1 VARVGTRWDSE
12 AVSAE
17 PIPLSEDA
25 RVSAAR
31 RAGMRGAGI
40 IVVSYI
46 PFGLAAGAAMGAT
59 SVPAW
64 VSILSSPII
73 FAGAAQIA
81 AVQLLHVGAAL
92 ALVVFTVAVINAR
105 HLLYSAALAPH
116 LADWST
122 PQRMGAAFLL
132 ADPVYALAAARFDG
146 VGGGGGDREKRAFYF
161 AAGFTCLVGWTSLL
175 AIGIV
180 AGAFIP
186 AWVPFELAIP
196 LTFLLLTLPLIRNS
210 AGLVAAAAAGTA
222 ATIANGLPNGF
233 GLLVGAVAGVVAGA
247 ITLNLS
253 ERRAQP
259 AAGHVETADA

>member
-1 VARVGTRWDSE
+1 M
-12 AVSAE
+12 
-17 PIPLSEDA
+17 L
-25 RVSAAR
+25 
-31 RAGMRGAGI
+31 

-46 PFGLAAGAAMGAT
+46 PFGIAAGAAMGAT
-59 SVPAW
+59 TVPAW
-64 VSILSSPII
+64 VSIISSPVI

-81 AVQLLHVGAAL
+81 AIQLLHVGAAL

-116 LADWST
+116 LANWST

-132 ADPVYALAAARFDG
+132 ADPVYALVAARFDG
-146 VGGGGGDREKRAFYF
+146 ADGGGADREKRAFYF
-161 AAGFTCLVGWTSLL
+161 AAGLTCLVGWTSLL
-175 AIGIV
+175 AIGV
-180 AGAFIP
+180 AAGAFIP

-210 AGLVAAAAAGTA
+210 AGLVAAAVGGTV

-247 ITLNLS
+247 VALDLTD
-253 ERRAQP
+253 RRRP
-259 AAGHVETADA
+259 KETTHG

>member
-1 VARVGTRWDSE
+1 VT
-12 AVSAE
+12 AE
-17 PIPLSEDA
+17 PIPLSEAD
-25 RVSAAR
+25 RVRAAR

-64 VSILSSPII
+64 ISILSSPII

-116 LADWST
+116 LAAWST
-122 PQRMGAAFLL
+122 SQRMGAAFLL

-146 VGGGGGDREKRAFYF
+146 ADGGGAEREKRAFYF

-210 AGLVAAAAAGTA
+210 AGLVAAAVAGTA
-222 ATIANGLPNGF
+222 ATITNGLPNGF

-247 ITLNLS
+247 IALNLS
-253 ERRAQP
+253 DGRARP
-259 AAGHVETADA
+259 DSSATEAVDA